1 MSSNIIYTI
10 SDSASSALVTLAEE
24 AASRL
29 NIAYEII
36 AFSDI
41 REISELEA
49 LLSRIVEQGN
59 SPLIFFSFSSEV
71 LNDSLTRFC
80 DRHHLQYLDIMTY
93 IVYALQLRSG
103 EDDVIEASRHLQSS
117 IIRRIYAL
125 DFASRYDD
133 GKDPRG
139 ILQADIC
146 LIGISR
152 TTKTPLSM
160 YLANRN
166 YRVANIPLVPETTP
180 PKELFE
186 VSPHKIFGL
195 TSNLESLTHLR
206 SGRLESLGLPPE
218 AEYASTERVL
228 EELAYSKEVMKR
240 IGCPIVDVSA
250 RAVEETAEIIIK
262 HLNSAS

>member
-1 MSSNIIYTI
+1 MSSNSIYTI
-10 SDSASSALVTLAEE
+10 SDSAGSALVTLARR
-24 AASRL
+24 AISL
-29 NIAYEII
+29 LG
-36 AFSDI
+36 SPCDI
-41 REISELEA
+41 VSHDGVRTVTELETILA
-49 LLSRIVEQGN
+49 AAATSGN
-59 SPLIFFSFSSEV
+59 SPLIFFSFDSEE
-71 LNDSLTRFC
+71 LNCSLPRFC
-80 DRHHLQYLDIMTY
+80 DRYHLHYLDMMTY
-93 IVYALQLRSG
+93 IVYALQLQNGRDEGTES
-103 EDDVIEASRHLQSS
+103 AHHPPHP
-117 IIRRIYAL
+117 IIRRIHAL
-125 DFASRYDD
+125 DFASRCDD

-166 YRVANIPLVPETTP
+166 YRVVNIPLVPETTP

-186 VSPHKIFGL
+186 VSPHRIFGL
-195 TSNLESLTHLR
+195 IAAPESLAHLR

-218 AEYASTERVL
+218 AEYASTERIL